1 MEDNDIFVNLKYG
14 DQIELTDVISTNEGF
29 PSYEDF
35 IESAQRTFDIT
46 HPIYFA
52 NQVNARLREKIFEKY
67 VKKFL
72 NNSDFILYV
81 KDEDPLNKKDDSRAG
96 PSTSISSNINRSR
109 NSLQS
114 VNQNSPKS
122 VESDSLAYEEV
133 TMQEVLHIDVVPK
146 QEPMQDV
153 LPEIV
158 LIENNIPEKPDSSSM
173 QNFASTSDFD
183 SMPLKNRKRPVPLD
197 RDSIRNPNN
206 FNMEKMT
213 ANDKEVQN
221 KMEDNDI
228 FVNLKYG
235 DQIELTDV
243 ISTNEGFPSYEDFIE
258 SAQRTFDI
266 THPIYFANQ
275 VNARLREKIF
285 EKYVK
290 KFLNNSDFILYVK
303 DEDPLNKKD
312 DSRAGPST
320 SISSNINRSRNSL
333 QSVNQ
338 NSPKSVESDSLAY
351 EDVTMQEVLHIDVVP
366 KQEPMQDVLPEIV
379 LIENNIPE
387 KPDSSSMQNFASTSD
402 FDSMPLKNRKRPVPL
417 DRDSIRNPNNFNM
430 EKMTANDLRNYI
442 YESGGQNIFHEYERD
457 GTLCEASRKQFI
469 RIVAQ
474 HLTANFGFYS
484 GKETKIAYAK
494 LCVQLLPK
502 YKTSSAVN
510 YVRKT
515 SSTIQQPQEALWGDK
530 LHYLQ
535 SKCRRQGNGVY
546 LTKKRREAQQAEM
559 SANAA
564 SKQKIDEETVL
575 ANIEFIKNA
584 TIQDKDQIIQ
594 AFKANREHRLVNS
607 NTIVDD
613 YINAF
618 RLVPS

>member
-213 ANDKEVQN
+213 AND
-221 KMEDNDI
+221 
-228 FVNLKYG
+228 
-235 DQIELTDV
+235 
-243 ISTNEGFPSYEDFIE
+243 
-258 SAQRTFDI
+258 
-266 THPIYFANQ
+266 
-275 VNARLREKIF
+275 
-285 EKYVK
+285 
-290 KFLNNSDFILYVK
+290 
-303 DEDPLNKKD
+303 
-312 DSRAGPST
+312 
-320 SISSNINRSRNSL
+320 
-333 QSVNQ
+333 
-338 NSPKSVESDSLAY
+338 
-351 EDVTMQEVLHIDVVP
+351 
-366 KQEPMQDVLPEIV
+366 
-379 LIENNIPE
+379 
-387 KPDSSSMQNFASTSD
+387 
-402 FDSMPLKNRKRPVPL
+402 
-417 DRDSIRNPNNFNM
+417 
-430 EKMTANDLRNYI
+430 LRNYI

-502 YKTSSAVN
+502 YKTSSGVN
-510 YVRKT
+510 YDFFYDPTTTRG
-515 SSTIQQPQEALWGDK
+515 ALGDK

-559 SANAA
+559 SASAA
-564 SKQKIDEETVL
+564 SKQKIDEETAL

-618 RLVPS
+618 RLVPSLLISDFEYTYGERNVLPYWNHMQESIDSIYMKNTRKKNVDDVILEWAVPVQTILKILSFLPPGNKGTLKNTLESLIMFFRSGTSIDTIQTSLNALERNVQIYAVGMSKKKISSFHLKIDDLFLRVSNNAYEALDTFVKIHFSLNIEYSKLHCNFLKFLQHYVYKIPIQETSHSMKSLALELQIE